1 MHNTFS
7 SQPLVSII
15 TPNFNGERFIRRV
28 VESVRQQNYPVEH
41 IIVDDFS
48 TDGSWALLQDLSKV
62 YSWLKPV
69 RLGQNSGSAIARN
82 RAIDLAQG
90 RFLAFLDVDDFWLPH
105 KLQIQIEFMLSI
117 GCGLSFSDYR
127 FVSEDGRKI
136 GCRLKGFNQIG
147 WHLHHMT
154 RYLGCLTI
162 VLDREKYSD
171 FEIPNISRDMH
182 VEDILACSAY
192 IQRHGTAFR
201 CPHDLARYAVVEK
214 SQSSGKIRQAV
225 SVWKL
230 YRDIES
236 IALPS
241 ALFYFIVY
249 ALGVFWKRYWYRPF
263 MKRAEVDHNFEW
275 SLLPETEEKCHSP
288 KSVEK

>member
-1 MHNTFS
+1 MHSPNS
-7 SQPLVSII
+7 AQPLVSII

-41 IIVDDFS
+41 IIVDDCS
-48 TDGSWALLQDLSKV
+48 TDGSWALLQELNQV

-69 RLGQNSGSAIARN
+69 RIEQNSGSAIARN

-105 KLQIQIEFMLSI
+105 KLQTQIEFMLSK
-117 GCGLSFSDYR
+117 GCILSFSDYR
-127 FVSEDGRKI
+127 FVSEDGRKV
-136 GCRLKGFNQIG
+136 GRRLQGFDQIG

-162 VLDREKYSD
+162 VLDREKYPD
-171 FEIPNISRDMH
+171 FKIPNISRDLP

-192 IQRHGTAFR
+192 IKRHGAALR

-214 SQSSGKIRQAV
+214 SQSSGKIRQAA

-230 YRDIES
+230 YRSIES
-236 IALPS
+236 IALLFV
-241 ALFYFIVY
+241 LFYFIIY

-275 SLLPETEEKCHSP
+275 SLLPETED
-288 KSVEK
+288 